1 MVGLSK
7 DVEYGS
13 SSETWSWDSMDLFVL
28 REMVILF
35 GLAVFTVSLF
45 RRLKF
50 PSIIGFLFT
59 GILAGPYS
67 LGLIR
72 DTHHVEQMAEIG
84 VVLLLFAI
92 GIEFSMKEL
101 MRIKHLVFWGGGLQL
116 GLTILVI
123 TLLSAGFGFSFQQ
136 SAFFGFLV
144 ALSSTAILMK
154 LLMDAGEI
162 DTPHG
167 KMALGILIF
176 QDLCVVP
183 LMLFTPFLAGAGE
196 GLRGILVVSAKAVA
210 VVVCAH
216 FGARFAVPWVFE
228 QVVKARSRELFILT
242 IILIGFGTAWITSQ
256 VGLSL
261 ALGAF
266 IAGLAISESEYSHQA
281 LGDIIPFRDAFMS
294 LFFISVGMLL
304 DPSVFFRQPVLVLSL
319 IVTIILIKTIITF
332 GTALSLGLPMRV
344 AVITGLSLAQIGE
357 FSFVLSL
364 EGVKHGLLAPN
375 LYQVFLA
382 ASVATMALTPL
393 CIKISGPV
401 ADRLV
406 RSLPN
411 RLTRGKG
418 TLAAREN
425 DLTLDDHVI
434 IVGYGL
440 NGRNLSRALKHLKVP
455 QAVIETNPFTV
466 SAEKKRGNLIIFGD
480 GSNREILDHA
490 QIAKARIIVVAISDA
505 AAARRI
511 AALAREMNP
520 SIYIIV
526 RTRYIAEVEPLYRL
540 GVNEVIPEEFET
552 SVEILSRVLRKF
564 LLPEDDIEEYVEE
577 VRRDGYEM
585 LRGVSH
591 RHSHA
596 VGITGYLAGA
606 EIGTFKVKHGSP
618 LEGQSLREGTLRN
631 SSGVTVL
638 AIKRGDE
645 IIANPDPVWEM
656 SEGDVV
662 LLLGTPEQLSV
673 AGRLFG
679 PTGGKKS
686 KWSHE
691 QSERVRTAITDLFG
705 RGKK

>member
-1 MVGLSK
+1 
-7 DVEYGS
+7 
-13 SSETWSWDSMDLFVL
+13 MDLFAL
-28 REMVILF
+28 RDMVILF
-35 GLAVFTVSLF
+35 GLAVFTVVLF
-45 RRLKF
+45 RRLMF

-59 GILAGPYS
+59 GILAGPYT
-67 LGLIR
+67 LGFIR
-72 DTHHVEQMAEIG
+72 DTHQVEQMAEIG

-116 GLTILVI
+116 GLTILAI

-196 GLRGILVVSAKAVA
+196 GLQGILMVSAKAAA
-210 VVVCAH
+210 VVLCAH

-256 VGLSL
+256 AGLSL

-304 DPSVFFRQPVLVLSL
+304 DPSVILRHPVLVLSL
-319 IVTIILIKTIITF
+319 IVTIILIKTVITS
-332 GTALSLGLPMRV
+332 GAAVSLGLPMRV
-344 AVITGLSLAQIGE
+344 AIITGLSLAQVGE

-364 EGVKHGLLAPN
+364 EGLKHGLLSPE

-406 RSLPN
+406 RYLPV

-418 TLAAREN
+418 VLAGREHK
-425 DLTLDDHVI
+425 LTLTDHVI

-455 QAVIETNPFTV
+455 HAVIETNPFTV
-466 SAEKKRGNLIIFGD
+466 SAEKKRGNHIIFGD
-480 GSNREILDHA
+480 GSNREILEHA
-490 QIAKARIIVVAISDA
+490 QISKARIIVVAISDA

-511 AALAREMNP
+511 SALARRINP
-520 SIYIIV
+520 NIYIIV
-526 RTRYIAEVEPLYRL
+526 RTRYVAEVEPLFRL

-552 SVEILSRVLRKF
+552 SVEILSRVLKKF
-564 LLPEDDIEEYVEE
+564 LLPEDDIEECIEE

-585 LRGVSH
+585 LRGVSR

-606 EIGTFKVKHGSP
+606 EVGTFKVRSGSP

-631 SSGVTVL
+631 RSGVTVL

-645 IIANPDPVWEM
+645 MIANPDPVWELR
-656 SEGDVV
+656 EGDIV

-679 PTGGKKS
+679 PADGKKTKRS
-686 KWSHE
+686 AEK
-691 QSERVRTAITDLFG
+691 SERGRAVISDLF
-705 RGKK
+705 RREKK